1 MIYGFCISKI
11 LLINYGG
18 QGDYPSGIICFF
30 WLKYVSLTITR
41 RKKPIQY
48 NNRSSTDEMKTIEQ
62 IPELVRALCRTV
74 AELQRLFP
82 ERPFTPD
89 GHLVGSLGEVIAAHD
104 YNLRLL
110 PPSTEG
116 YDALTADGRRV
127 EIKITQ
133 GTRVALRNSP
143 DHLLVLKLRADGT
156 AEEVYNGPGG
166 EPWSQSGRMQK
177 NGQRPISLSKLK
189 GLMKTVCEENKIKKT
204 LEQDA
209 PPDRR

>member
-1 MIYGFCISKI
+1 
-11 LLINYGG
+11 
-18 QGDYPSGIICFF
+18 
-30 WLKYVSLTITR
+30 
-41 RKKPIQY
+41 
-48 NNRSSTDEMKTIEQ
+48 MKSIEQ
-62 IPELVRALCRTV
+62 IPALIRSLYETV
-74 AELQRLFP
+74 AELQKLFP
-82 ERPFTPD
+82 DRPFTPD
-89 GHLVGSLGEVIAAHD
+89 GHLVGSIGEVIAAHN
-104 YNLRLL
+104 YNLWLL

-133 GTRVALRNSP
+133 GTGVALRNRP
-143 DHLLVLKLRADGT
+143 DYLLVLKLRADGT

-166 EPWSQSGRMQK
+166 EPWAQSCRMQK